1 LKENSVTARDI
12 TDHAIVSMRHSHT
25 MRIGSILDLSLVDVP
40 KIPVSVIFTAGCNFD
55 CPYCQNAELLPL
67 DSGKK
72 MTVQEIVSSTEGNLV
87 DGFCITGGEP
97 TIQKELVDLLEA
109 LKEGPGGHINLNTQ
123 GSVPGILEKCL
134 PFLDSVW
141 LDVKNPPNA
150 YHRVTRTNRDW
161 WPEVAE
167 SIATLLDSDVELW
180 PRTTYASRLMFP
192 TDLISIAE
200 ALEALGY
207 SGGYMVQNYVASSGV
222 RESEAESLE
231 EPDLEDLSDIEDK
244 IPDCIDLTYQWR

>member
-1 LKENSVTARDI
+1 
-12 TDHAIVSMRHSHT
+12 

-67 DSGKK
+67 DSGEE
-72 MTVQEIVSSTEGNLV
+72 MTVQEILSSTEGNLV

-97 TIQKELVDLLEA
+97 TIQKELVDLLKA

-123 GSVPGILEKCL
+123 GSVPEILEQCL
-134 PFLDSVW
+134 PYLDSVW

-150 YHRVTRTNRDW
+150 YRRITRTQRDW
-161 WPEVAE
+161 WPKVAE
-167 SIATLLDSDVELW
+167 SIATVLDSDVELW
-180 PRTTYASRLMFP
+180 PRTTYASGLMTP
-192 TDLISIAE
+192 RDLIGIAE

-207 SGGYMVQNYVASSGV
+207 SGEYMVQNYVASAGV
-222 RESEAESLE
+222 RESEAENLE

-244 IPDCIDLTYQWR
+244 IPDCIDLTNQWR